1 MEGSETITRV
11 LSEVG
16 PQLRRHRLRSGVTL
30 TALAGATGI
39 SKSTL
44 SRLESGQRRPS
55 LELMLPII
63 QVLGISLNDVVQ
75 VEPNEG
81 RFNPLAPHPWNG
93 VVRLSLTRAIGPV
106 QVWKL
111 VIPGGRD
118 QPDPQVHEGHM
129 WMYVMS
135 GRMYLVLGEEE
146 LQVRVGESAEFN
158 TRVPHWYGNTGQEP
172 AEVLCLY
179 GRQGEQV
186 RPRVVTSSP
195 TSGGYPSVDVAF

>member
-1 MEGSETITRV
+1 MITRA
-11 LSEVG
+11 LAEVG

-55 LELMLPII
+55 LELMLPIV
-63 QVLGISLNDVVQ
+63 QALRISLNDVLQ
-75 VEPNEG
+75 MAPEEG
-81 RFNPLAPHPWNG
+81 QFNPLAPHPWNG

-111 VIPGGRD
+111 VIPGGRAR
-118 QPDPQVHEGHM
+118 PDPQIHEGHM

-135 GRMYLVLGEEE
+135 GRMYLVLGKEE
-146 LQVRVGESAEFN
+146 LQVKVGESAEFN

-186 RPRVVTSSP
+186 RPRVVTSNPS
-195 TSGGYPSVDVAF
+195 SGGYPSFDGTV

>member
-1 MEGSETITRV
+1 MEGSEMMARA

-16 PQLRRHRLRSGVTL
+16 PQLRHHRLRCGVTL

-63 QVLGISLNDVVQ
+63 QALRISLNDVLQ
-75 VEPNEG
+75 MDPHEG
-81 RFNPLAPHPWNG
+81 EFNPLAPHPWNG

-111 VIPGGRD
+111 VIPGGRA
-118 QPDPQVHEGHM
+118 QPDPQSHEGHM

-135 GRMYLVLGEEE
+135 GRMYLVLGKEE
-146 LQVRVGESAEFN
+146 LQVKVGESAEFN

-195 TSGGYPSVDVAF
+195 SS